1 MCFAAGQHRIGRLHT
16 PEMKSYPCDPVD
28 GCDSLG
34 GPGEAESLATF
45 RARTPTHRGFFEGVS
60 HHRGGDESFSISHIG
75 LRFVYRLGQR
85 YMVEIIHVLVLDILS
100 YLGAL
105 VRNVSSH
112 R

>member
-1 MCFAAGQHRIGRLHT
+1 
-16 PEMKSYPCDPVD
+16 MKSYPFDPVD
-28 GCDSLG
+28 GCDSLR

-45 RARTPTHRGFFEGVS
+45 RRTPTHRKFFEGVS
-60 HHRGGDESFSISHIG
+60 HHRGGDESFSISHIS

-105 VRNVSSH
+105 VRNVSSQ